1 MSKKRIEVD
10 IPLSYVKL
18 YKLVQHNIKQLKSIS
33 DDIENDTT
41 YYVLHQPEALKDYRD
56 VIVKLEEWE
65 ATKDILDN
73 KVEVIVL

>member
-41 YYVLHQPEALKDYRD
+41 YYVLHEPDTLKDYRD
-56 VIVKLEEWE
+56 VIGKLEEWE
-65 ATKDILDN
+65 AMKDILDN
-73 KVEVIVL
+73 KVEVLLL